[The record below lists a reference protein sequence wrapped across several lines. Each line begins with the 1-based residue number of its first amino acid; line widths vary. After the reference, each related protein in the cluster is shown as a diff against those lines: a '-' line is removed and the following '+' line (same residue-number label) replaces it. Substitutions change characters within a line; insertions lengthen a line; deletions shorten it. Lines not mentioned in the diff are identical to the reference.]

1 MHPMHINTADQFQ
14 PFPMT
19 IEGYHAACQYL
30 RDNGRHIDEEVRDFL
45 TKDGQTVIQLT
56 NDIRK
61 LKGHY
66 AAFHAE
72 RQS

>member
-1 MHPMHINTADQFQ
+1 MQANTADQFQ

-19 IEGYHAACQYL
+19 TEGYVAACQYL
-30 RDNGRHIDEEVRDFL
+30 RDQGRPVEEKSMTVL
-45 TKDGQTVIQLT
+45 NKDGETVILLT

-72 RQS
+72 RSV

>member
-1 MHPMHINTADQFQ
+1 MSIATATEFE

-19 IEGYHAACQYL
+19 IDGYHAACRYL
-30 RDNGRHIDEEVRDFL
+30 RDNGRHVDEEVRDHL
-45 TKDGQTVIQLT
+45 TKDGQTVILLT

-66 AAFHAE
+66 AAFRAE
-72 RQS
+72 R